1 MLTDIVIDVVVPLL
15 LDTAYIYS
23 SLLILI
29 LQLLFA
35 ANTDCIYV
43 GTVMFLDVVCFVV
56 DVLLV
61 DIDFYLCC
69 CECCYCWRCDLLSI
83 VMCLILLVMLW
94 FP

>member
-1 MLTDIVIDVVVPLL
+1 MTALNTHVAIDYVCELRSMLTDIVSDVVVSLR
-15 LDTAYIYS
+15 LDTAYIYF

-56 DVLLV
+56 DHAAVADAV
-61 DIDFYLCC
+61 DSLPYW
-69 CECCYCWRCDLLSI
+69 CY
-83 VMCLILLVMLW
+83 
-94 FP
+94 